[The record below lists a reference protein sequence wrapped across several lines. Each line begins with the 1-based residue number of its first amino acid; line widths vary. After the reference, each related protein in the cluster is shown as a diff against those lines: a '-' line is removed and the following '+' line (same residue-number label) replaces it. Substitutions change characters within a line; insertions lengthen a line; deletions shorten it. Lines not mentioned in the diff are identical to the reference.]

1 MRPYKGYFIDGT
13 AKLIHS
19 FSPLSYPGGSVLKA
33 SRLGSVILVA
43 SLELRSFYM
52 SDELAEW
59 FGFELAVLFVDECL
73 KSQ

>member
-1 MRPYKGYFIDGT
+1 
-13 AKLIHS
+13 
-19 FSPLSYPGGSVLKA
+19 VLKA
-33 SRLGSVILVA
+33 GRLGSVIMVA

-52 SDELAEW
+52 RDELAEW